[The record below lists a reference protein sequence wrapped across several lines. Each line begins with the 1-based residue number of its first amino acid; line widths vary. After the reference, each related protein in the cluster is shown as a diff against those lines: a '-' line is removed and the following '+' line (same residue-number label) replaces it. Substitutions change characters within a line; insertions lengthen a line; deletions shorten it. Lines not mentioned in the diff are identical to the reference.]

1 MMEEIDRRRRR
12 PDMGGEREEE
22 ELKARMAKRGGRRFM
37 KVGSPVEDEEGTAT
51 VA

>member
-1 MMEEIDRRRRR
+1 
-12 PDMGGEREEE
+12 MGGEREEE
-22 ELKARMAKRGGRRFM
+22 ELKARMGKRGGVRRLFIGGGRRFM